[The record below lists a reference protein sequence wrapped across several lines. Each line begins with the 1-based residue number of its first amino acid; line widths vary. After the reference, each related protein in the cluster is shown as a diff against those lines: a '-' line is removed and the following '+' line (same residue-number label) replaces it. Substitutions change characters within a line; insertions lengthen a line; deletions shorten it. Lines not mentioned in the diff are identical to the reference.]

1 MVQDW
6 VFDKEIVNIFDDMVL
21 RSVPFYQDMQNI
33 FIEIA
38 SKFYKPNTTIYDLG
52 CSTGTTML
60 NILNKIDDKDIKII
74 GIDNSEAMLK
84 KAEEKLK
91 KVTNRY
97 QLINSDLNEDIKFD
111 NASIVM
117 LNWTLQFVR
126 PMNRDFL
133 IKNIYEALSNG
144 GVLVISEKVLA
155 ANSNLNR
162 LYIDLY
168 YAMKKDKGYTESEIL
183 KKREE
188 LENVLVP
195 YQIEE
200 NIELLKRNKFKNP
213 DVFFKYMNFAG
224 IIAVKED

>member
-60 NILNKIDDKDIKII
+60 NILNKINDKDIKIV

-91 KVTNRY
+91 EVTNRY

>member
-60 NILNKIDDKDIKII
+60 NILNKINDKDIKII

-91 KVTNRY
+91 EVTNRY

>member
-60 NILNKIDDKDIKII
+60 NILNKINDKDIKIV